1 MVEISNGP
9 VAFHKNFAHVGDI
22 EKTAGRAHGHVL
34 ADYAGF
40 ILNREAVSAEFH
52 HLSALGYVDI
62 IQGRL
67 FSIHPSHSFTISGI
81 MRAFPAEKRKRA
93 QNHTKMRPVPCL
105 FT

>member
-52 HLSALGYVDI
+52 HLSSLGYMDI

-67 FSIHPSHSFTISGI
+67 FSIHPSHSFTIQGLRGLSP
-81 MRAFPAEKRKRA
+81 RRNEKGHRTTQK
-93 QNHTKMRPVPCL
+93 
-105 FT
+105 